1 MFLDDMDGPHQLKGL
16 EKKTCSEEKKKFSLK
31 AVVWTSAQQFQATD
45 MPYGFCKPI
54 LKQKLF
60 PWNKSYIYVC
70 VCVSLCPYKSYWLS
84 FSGDLNWFDTGM
96 LSSIEIL
103 IYTN

>member
-70 VCVSLCPYKSYWLS
+70 VCVCIFVSL
-84 FSGDLNWFDTGM
+84 
-96 LSSIEIL
+96 
-103 IYTN
+103 